1 MQTALVITSIASP
14 NKVLKTYAN
23 LCKEKNIHY
32 IVIGDT
38 KSPQDFKLDGCDYW
52 SVERQKELKNSF
64 ADLVPYRHYARK
76 NIGYLIAMQNGAEI
90 IVETDDDNF
99 PYDSFL
105 NFYPKELNVCS
116 IAAKNQWL
124 NIYEYFSDERIW
136 PRGFSL
142 AHIQDGKNGE
152 IKNEQ
157 LFNCPIQQGLAD
169 ENPDVDAMYRLSY
182 PLPINFKPDLKFVL
196 DKNTWSPFNSQNTVW
211 YKEAFMLLYL
221 PAYCSFRMTDIWRS
235 FVAQRI
241 AWENNWNILFYSS
254 TVWQERNEHNLM
266 KDFEDEI
273 PGYLNN
279 HKIINELQ
287 NLQLKSGAANMS
299 DNLLKCYDKLI
310 SMQLVGE
317 DEMPLLKEWI
327 KHF

>member
-1 MQTALVITSIASP
+1 MKTALVITSIAAP
-14 NKVLKTYAN
+14 NKVLKSYADA
-23 LCKEKNIHY
+23 CKEKNIHY

-38 KSPQDFKLDGCDYW
+38 KSPSDFQLDGCDYW
-52 SVERQKELKNSF
+52 SVERQKALKNSF
-64 ADLVPYRHYARK
+64 VDLVPYKHYARK
-76 NIGYLIAMQNGAEI
+76 NIGYIVAMQNGAEI

-99 PYDSFL
+99 PYDNFF
-105 NFYPKELNVCS
+105 NFYPKELTVSS
-116 IAAKNQWL
+116 ITAKNQWL

-152 IKNEQ
+152 LKGEQ
-157 LFNCPIQQGLAD
+157 LFNCPIQQGLAN

-182 PLPINFKPDLKFVL
+182 PLPINFKTNLKFVL
-196 DKNTWSPFNSQNTVW
+196 DKNTWCPFNSQNTVW
-211 YKEAFMLLYL
+211 YKEAFMLMYL

-273 PGYLNN
+273 PGYLHN

-287 NLQLKSGAANMS
+287 VLSLKSGSPNMA

-310 SMQLVGE
+310 EMKLVGE
-317 DEMPLLKEWI
+317 EEMPLLKEWI